1 MKLMPASSAAWMIRI
16 ESSWSV
22 LPHSPNIIAPRQSG
36 LTLTP
41 VVPRLR
47 SCMAPNLV
55 DRCEAGLKSVARGAQ
70 VEPPHARALG
80 AGQARGLIEVVV
92 QAPRPVAQGFRV
104 VVPEALDVAY
114 LEAGSFEGEVDP
126 RQVQRVGG
134 GEDVALAEWTSFGVA
149 VAEPCDAVV
158 QQPSA
163 SRQQGAELRGVLVD
177 PFFAD
182 VLDHADAGDRVELLA
197 ADLAVVLHSDVDLVA
212 DAGLFSMF
220 ARSSRLRLRQGDAG
234 DVDVVLL
241 GRVHDP
247 AAPATADVENALP
260 GLEIELGADQVQLR
274 PLGLFQRGGAA
285 AEDGAAVRQR
295 LTQEELEELGW
306 QVVVV
311 ANRALVAGDRVTA
324 ALRLEL
330 DRRRRRG
337 ERRPGGTNSRD
348 KELGLILAVD
358 RRRLPVA
365 NHVHRRIEIVDSD
378 VARHVCASDAE
389 LAGRAHGMADRLA

>member
-1 MKLMPASSAAWMIRI
+1 MFVSCSGRWIWYRSIQSVCSRRRLFSTSLMIQRSELPNSFASSPIVPCTFVARITLSRRPFSAFPTISSDSPREYTSAVSMKLIPRSSAVWMMRI
-16 ESSWSV
+16 DSSWSV

-55 DRCEAGLKSVARGAQ
+55 DRCEAGLKSVARGAK

-126 RQVQRVGG
+126 RQVQRVGV

-182 VLDHADAGDRVELLA
+182 VLDHAD
-197 ADLAVVLHSDVDLVA
+197 
-212 DAGLFSMF
+212 
-220 ARSSRLRLRQGDAG
+220 
-234 DVDVVLL
+234 
-241 GRVHDP
+241 
-247 AAPATADVENALP
+247 
-260 GLEIELGADQVQLR
+260 
-274 PLGLFQRGGAA
+274 
-285 AEDGAAVRQR
+285 
-295 LTQEELEELGW
+295 
-306 QVVVV
+306 
-311 ANRALVAGDRVTA
+311 
-324 ALRLEL
+324 
-330 DRRRRRG
+330 
-337 ERRPGGTNSRD
+337 
-348 KELGLILAVD
+348 
-358 RRRLPVA
+358 
-365 NHVHRRIEIVDSD
+365 
-378 VARHVCASDAE
+378 
-389 LAGRAHGMADRLA
+389 